1 MTLGTVTKQNRDSL
15 IIKGE
20 NNENKMLYTI
30 PEEIVLNK
38 QEIQDYFSYE
48 IFNTVHD
55 NFKLNKKRCRNR
67 RRFR

>member
-1 MTLGTVTKQNRDSL
+1 
-15 IIKGE
+15 
-20 NNENKMLYTI
+20 MLYNI

-55 NFKLNKKRCRNR
+55 NFKLNKKKR
-67 RRFR
+67 